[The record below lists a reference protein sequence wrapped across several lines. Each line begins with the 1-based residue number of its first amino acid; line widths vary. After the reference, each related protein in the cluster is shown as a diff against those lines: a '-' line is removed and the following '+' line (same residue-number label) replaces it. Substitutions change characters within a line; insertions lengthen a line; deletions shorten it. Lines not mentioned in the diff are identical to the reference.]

1 MCAGRTIPV
10 TFYTGKC
17 LVYLYEATEEPYD
30 VPMTSQRLW
39 YHGDVMDMKV
49 TIYLFVI
56 NTFTGHLNRVLDV
69 YVA

>member
-1 MCAGRTIPV
+1 M
-10 TFYTGKC
+10 
-17 LVYLYEATEEPYD
+17 YLYEAIEEPYD
-30 VPMTSQRLW
+30 VIMTPQRLW
-39 YHGDVMDMKV
+39 CHGDVMDMKA